1 MSDNYNSYK
10 KAELI
15 RELERRDTDVDQLRH
30 ALNGLYTMVQPVY
43 VMAPDAHNGFQD
55 ATFKAVLTSIT
66 NYNGYGD
73 RVVYGQPNF
82 LIDCFRD
89 AVKWAEKA
97 LVKQYVDIH
106 VGTGGNTAEGD
117 AKAVEEYRGTFMM
130 HNGWYRNDHG
140 WKSDEVKIEVKGHV
154 FYRVCENENGETMPD
169 DYVWSRDLLKWV
181 SPEDESK
188 VWISKLPQDRK
199 NLGRVPTSRRR

>member
-10 KAELI
+10 KDELI
-15 RELERRDTDVDQLRH
+15 RALERRDEEIDRLRH
-30 ALNGLYTMVQPVY
+30 ALDGLYTMVQPVY
-43 VMAPDAHNGFQD
+43 VMAPDTHNGFQD

-66 NYNGYGD
+66 NYNGYNG
-73 RVVYGQPNF
+73 RGVYGQPNF

-117 AKAVEEYRGTFMM
+117 AKAVEEYSSTFMM
-130 HNGWYRNDHG
+130 HNGWHG
-140 WKSDEVKIEVKGHV
+140 KYGGVRCKVEVQGYV
-154 FYRVCENENGETMPD
+154 FYGVCENENGETMPD

-188 VWISKLPQDRK
+188 VWISKFPRDSK

>member
-10 KAELI
+10 KDELI
-15 RELERRDTDVDQLRH
+15 RALERRDEEIDRLRH
-30 ALNGLYTMVQPVY
+30 ALDGLYTMVQPVY
-43 VMAPDAHNGFQD
+43 VMAPDTHNGFQD

-66 NYNGYGD
+66 NYNGYNG
-73 RVVYGQPNF
+73 RGVYGQPNF

-117 AKAVEEYRGTFMM
+117 AKAVEE
-130 HNGWYRNDHG
+130 
-140 WKSDEVKIEVKGHV
+140 
-154 FYRVCENENGETMPD
+154 
-169 DYVWSRDLLKWV
+169 SRQ
-181 SPEDESK
+181 S
-188 VWISKLPQDRK
+188 
-199 NLGRVPTSRRR
+199 